1 MMISPGLKVHA
12 GKFSSLITRW
22 RAHWRRL
29 DGGSIGSRAGLPSS
43 ISAIFSISSISAVAD
58 GAVATAPKAAD
69 AAANSANAVA
79 ASAAAAAAAAAE
91 RRNEEGDEG
100 GDKEAFTTGRGE
112 AFPLVS
118 CVGCNGCVG
127 KALPFCDEMSAAC
140 GGRRGDSLRPEARA
154 APAGRLLRGAPT
166 ARATATSIRFCAT
179 AGSTYGSVYTEPT

>member
-1 MMISPGLKVHA
+1 
-12 GKFSSLITRW
+12 
-22 RAHWRRL
+22 
-29 DGGSIGSRAGLPSS
+29 LPSS
-43 ISAIFSISSISAVAD
+43 ISAIFSISAISAVAD
-58 GAVATAPKAAD
+58 GAVATAPSATDAD
-69 AAANSANAVA
+69 AATNSANAVA
-79 ASAAAAAAAAAE
+79 ASAASAAAAAAE

-127 KALPFCDEMSAAC
+127 KGLPFCDEMSAAC
-140 GGRRGDSLRPEARA
+140 GGRRGDSLRPEARP